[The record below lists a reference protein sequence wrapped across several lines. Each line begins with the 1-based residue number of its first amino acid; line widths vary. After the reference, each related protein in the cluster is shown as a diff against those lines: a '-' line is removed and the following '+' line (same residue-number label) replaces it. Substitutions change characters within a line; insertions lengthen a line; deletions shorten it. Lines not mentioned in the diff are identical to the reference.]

1 MTLGDRVAVL
11 RKGVLQQMAT
21 PRELYQEPANLFV
34 AGFIGSPPMNFIPA
48 TVSDG
53 QLRTPFGTVT
63 IPEQRAPRLDKQE
76 VVLIGARPEDFD
88 EAAHVDAPK
97 REHGL
102 VFQVTIDVIEWLGNE
117 QYAYVPFEAP
127 DEIARRLTD
136 LGRELDMEA
145 VRTQLVVSLDTAS
158 RLAEGETTSLWLDL
172 TKVHVFDPA
181 TGENLTLA
189 ESAVAKPAGQS

>member
-11 RKGVLQQMAT
+11 RKGVLQQFAT
-21 PRELYQEPANLFV
+21 PRELYQQPANLFV

-53 QLRTPFGTVT
+53 EFHTPFGAVT
-63 IPEQRAPRLDKQE
+63 IPEQRAPRLNKQE
-76 VVLIGARPEDFD
+76 LVLIGARPEDFD
-88 EAAHVDAPK
+88 EAAHVDAPAGE
-97 REHGL
+97 RGM
-102 VFQVTIDVIEWLGNE
+102 VFDATVDVIEWLGNE

-127 DEIARRLTD
+127 DEIAQRLDD

-158 RLAEGETTSLWLDL
+158 QLAEGETTSLWLDL

-189 ESAVAKPAGQS
+189 EGARAAQA